1 MHTPVPQ
8 NAQTDDPD
16 EDDKIPSPKT
26 IREVARHFRRVLVIC
41 WDLARSQK
49 ERLLVSFLGTL
60 ALEGLSLVS
69 PWLIALL
76 MARAALPSTGTILR
90 PDLLTPLVGILL
102 IWIASVAI
110 DFMRE
115 TNGARARAE
124 LERKLPLEALDR
136 LLHLHRGFHQ
146 DHNTAELAAK
156 VTRGSAYV
164 SAVLNLLQ
172 FNLLPR
178 LALLAATIVIL
189 CFLHPAF
196 TALALLILVFYGWL
210 LLIGRLQV
218 TPEYDKREK
227 LRRKAERVGGEG
239 VANVGVVQAFHREGP
254 FHAQVQAMRD
264 GMLERQ
270 KKENFLG
277 MRNWVKRYFGGDQI
291 QWAMLLLALH
301 LQQTGRMSLPTLLF
315 TVTLVLRYRQ
325 ELFNFGWMY
334 DEFMDKTDAII
345 RLHELLH
352 EVPRITDPVAPLPLP
367 TPAQAHLTFEHVSYR
382 YPGTDGKD
390 ARWALRDISL
400 EVRPGEVLG
409 IAGHSGHG
417 KSTFLSLISR
427 ADDPTEGRVLLNG
440 VDLRR
445 VTLGDLRG
453 RMAVVE
459 QDPRVFND
467 TIFANVDFG
476 RGFSQAAV
484 EEACKMAGAHDFI
497 LNGTPKGY
505 QSRIGDRGTKLSG
518 GQKQRLCLARALL
531 GTPSLLI
538 LDEAT
543 SSIDP
548 HSIELIMRSME
559 RLKGHCTIVLVS
571 HQLST
576 LQRLADRIAVINDGQ
591 IAEIGTHAQLLLEN
605 GLYHQLVNIQQKQEE
620 AE

>member
-1 MHTPVPQ
+1 MDPSIETP
-8 NAQTDDPD
+8 DDPD
-16 EDDKIPSPKT
+16 TDDTHTPKT
-26 IREVARHFRRVLVIC
+26 IRQVARHFRRVLGIC
-41 WDLARSQK
+41 WDLARSQRQ
-49 ERLLVSFLGTL
+49 RLLVSFVGTL
-60 ALEGLSLVS
+60 ALEGLSIVS

-90 PDLLTPLVGILL
+90 PGLLTPLVGILL
-102 IWIASVAI
+102 IWIASVGI
-110 DFMRE
+110 DFVRE

-124 LERKLPLEALDR
+124 LERRLPLEALDR
-136 LLHLHRGFHQ
+136 LLRLHRGFHQ
-146 DHNTAELAAK
+146 DHNTAELTAK

-178 LALLAATIVIL
+178 LTLLAATIVIL
-189 CFLHPAF
+189 CFLHPIF
-196 TALALLILVFYGWL
+196 TALALAILAFYAWL
-210 LLIGRLQV
+210 LLVGRLQV
-218 TPEYDKREK
+218 TPEYDAREK

-239 VANVGVVQAFHREGP
+239 VANASVVQAFHRETA
-254 FHAQVQAMRD
+254 FHAEVQAMRD
-264 GMLERQ
+264 AMLEHQ
-270 KKENFLG
+270 KKESLLG
-277 MRNWVKRYFGGDQI
+277 MRNWVKRCLGADQI

-301 LQQTGRMSLPTLLF
+301 LQQTGRMGLPTLLF

-334 DEFMDKTDAII
+334 DELMDKTDAII

-352 EVPRITDPVAPLPLP
+352 EVPRITDPAVPLPLP
-367 TPAQAHLTFEHVSYR
+367 TPAQAHLAFDRVSYR
-382 YPGTDGKD
+382 YPGADGKD
-390 ARWALRDISL
+390 GRWALRDVSL

-417 KSTFLSLISR
+417 KSTFLSLVSR

-440 VDLRR
+440 VDVRQVR
-445 VTLGDLRG
+445 LGDLRG

-467 TIFANVDFG
+467 TIFNNVDFG
-476 RGFSQAAV
+476 RGFSPQAV
-484 EEACKMAGAHDFI
+484 EEACKMAGAHEFI
-497 LNGTPKGY
+497 LKGTPKGY

-531 GTPSLLI
+531 GQPSLLI

-548 HSIELIMRSME
+548 HSIELIMQSME
-559 RLKGHCTIVLVS
+559 RLKGRCTILLVS

-605 GLYHQLVNIQQKQEE
+605 GLYHKLVNIQQKQEQ